1 MAKTLQNI
9 ILGIFLFFGTYYLL
23 SKYFPKSGKKF
34 YEVTLSNGKVIRD
47 SLKDYED
54 RLEGDSISYYKN
66 QIISSK
72 EIK

>member
-1 MAKTLQNI
+1 MAKTVQNI
-9 ILGIFLFFGTYYLL
+9 IIGIFLTFGTYYLL
-23 SKYFPKSGKKF
+23 GKYFPKSEKKF
-34 YEVTLSNGKVIRD
+34 YEVTLSNGKVLRD
-47 SLKDYED
+47 SLKEYED